1 MYKRLELRN
10 FKAFRELDLEL
21 RPLTLLSGMNGMGKS
36 SVLQSL
42 LLLRQSYLQRG
53 SVLSENGQLN
63 LILNG
68 ELVELGTGQD
78 IFFDRVDYRPDVLEL
93 RFALQEENIGKHVW
107 VYEYDAFAADVLTSK
122 TPPETNSATFYE
134 TCLFQNNFHYLQAER
149 IGPRTAFSMSDHRV
163 RQHRQLGRGGEFTAH
178 FLDVWRSDTV
188 ERPVRHPNNGA
199 DGLLNQVTAWMG
211 EISPE
216 TQLEIK
222 PHADMDVM
230 SVRIGFPGTRSFRS
244 TNVGFGITYTLPVLV
259 ALLSARP
266 GYMVLLENPEAH
278 LHPRGQSMMGELIA
292 RVASAGVQVIVE
304 THSDHIMN
312 GIRVAVTQKLIAP
325 EQVAFHFFQRDK
337 GSQDVEVETLELD
350 NEGRLDY
357 WPKNFFDEWKTNLDR
372 LLYGGG

>member
-1 MYKRLELRN
+1 MYKRLELKN

-42 LLLRQSYLQRG
+42 LLLRQSYLQR
-53 SVLSENGQLN
+53 SEVVTNKGQLN

-93 RFALQEENIGKHVW
+93 GFTLHEENIGQYQW
-107 VYEYDAFAADVLTSK
+107 SYDYDAFSADVLTAK
-122 TPPETNSATFYE
+122 NPAATNSHTFYE
-134 TCLFQNNFHYLQAER
+134 TSLFQDNFHYLQAER
-149 IGPRTAFSMSDHRV
+149 VGPRTAFGMSDHRV
-163 RQHRQLGRGGEFTAH
+163 RQHRQLGRAGEFTAH
-178 FLDVWRSDTV
+178 FLDVWRSDPV
-188 ERPVRHPNNGA
+188 DRRVRHPKTNA
-199 DGLLNQVTAWMG
+199 DGLFNQVTAWMG
-211 EISPE
+211 EISPD
-216 TQLEIK
+216 TQIEIK
-222 PHADMDVM
+222 PHTDMDVM
-230 SVRIGFPGTRSFRS
+230 SVRIGFPGTKSFRS

-259 ALLSARP
+259 ALLSAQP
-266 GYMVLLENPEAH
+266 GYLVLLENPEAH

-312 GIRVAVTQKLIAP
+312 GIRVAVRQNLVDPKR
-325 EQVAFHFFQRDK
+325 VAFHFFQRTRN
-337 GSQDVEVETLELD
+337 GQDVDVETPEID
-350 NEGRLDY
+350 KEGRLDY

-372 LLYGGG
+372 LLYGGE